1 MQRQWNA
8 ALHSLLCVRLG
19 QELGTASEL
28 AQTVAHCIDF
38 LIGTLA
44 RLIA

>member
-1 MQRQWNA
+1 MTRTWNA

-38 LIGTLA
+38 VIGTVA
-44 RLIA
+44 RLVS